1 MEGEREIC
9 DAVALNEELQ
19 AGVRGRRVRE
29 REREREG
36 REEEGEEGGG
46 GVRSEQLRFQWIS
59 ADTISPLGTRARL

>member
-36 REEEGEEGGG
+36 REEEGEEGGEQ
-46 GVRSEQLRFQWIS
+46 VRHQVTPRRIQSE
-59 ADTISPLGTRARL
+59 TRLDG

>member
-29 REREREG
+29 REREREREG
-36 REEEGEEGGG
+36 REEEGEEGGEQVRHQVTPRRIQSETRLG
-46 GVRSEQLRFQWIS
+46 G
-59 ADTISPLGTRARL
+59 